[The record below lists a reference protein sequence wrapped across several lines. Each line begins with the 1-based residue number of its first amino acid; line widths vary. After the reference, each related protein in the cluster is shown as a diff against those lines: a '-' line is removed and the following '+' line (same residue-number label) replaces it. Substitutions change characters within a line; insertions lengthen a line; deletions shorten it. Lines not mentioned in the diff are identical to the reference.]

1 MGLLNRYEKIRM
13 DKNAILKAE
22 SRNRS
27 GGKKRMNR
35 TIRVSAAVLRISWRE
50 SNCIMTIRFSIAS
63 EILFLKISM
72 YAFCLRTTWKNMVW
86 IFTRQHPSESP
97 GGRSSPHIPSTKFRR
112 SIGVC
117 YRISKSV
124 RGNAHIWSFCR
135 SSLVWTVE
143 TQKKIFHTWQTK
155 KTAEKIAEYLTRVSK
170 RYGTEWEYK
179 EGRIVLHA

>member
-1 MGLLNRYEKIRM
+1 MVLLNRYEKMRM
-13 DKNAILKAE
+13 DKDAIPKAE

-27 GGKKRMNR
+27 GGKKKN
-35 TIRVSAAVLRISWRE
+35 E
-50 SNCIMTIRFSIAS
+50 QNNKSI
-63 EILFLKISM
+63 
-72 YAFCLRTTWKNMVW
+72 
-86 IFTRQHPSESP
+86 

-135 SSLVWTVE
+135 SSFVWTVE

-179 EGRIVLHA
+179 EGREKSEK